1 MTYVHHPPGQ
11 DLKVDPVQLPS
22 PELMLASAREV
33 YQAYCQVHRDIAPPV
48 GVAMDRNTGRGQLIF
63 AEQPILLPHEY
74 FISAVDIQALEQPQP
89 TQAEFN

>member
-1 MTYVHHPPGQ
+1 MRVSYVHHPLGQ

-33 YQAYCQVHRDIAPPV
+33 YQAYCQIHRDIAPPI
-48 GVAMDRNTGRGQLIF
+48 GVAMDRHKGRGQLIF

-74 FISAVDIQALEQPQP
+74 FIPAVEIQGLEQPQP
-89 TQAEFN
+89 A